1 MKTLQAAKGKIV
13 VQEIKKE
20 ENSNIGGILLPT
32 QETSKVI
39 NGIITSSNEQ
49 GYKVGET
56 VIFQSFSGI
65 KVSIQGVNFIVLN
78 VQDIL
83 GIIKNN

>member
-56 VIFQSFSGI
+56 VIFQSFSGS
-65 KVSIQGVNFIVLN
+65 KG
-78 VQDIL
+78 
-83 GIIKNN
+83 